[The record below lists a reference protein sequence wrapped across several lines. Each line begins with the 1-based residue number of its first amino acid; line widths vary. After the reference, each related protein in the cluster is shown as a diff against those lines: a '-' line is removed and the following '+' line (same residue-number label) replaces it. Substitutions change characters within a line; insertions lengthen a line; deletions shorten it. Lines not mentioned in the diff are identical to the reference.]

1 MLRCSRDTCVIV
13 NHQLNVPMICSQS
26 MFLLRFIT
34 LWANIVKQRTH
45 CAAFA
50 NANIIKSNTCRYL
63 LYDKHRYTQP
73 QHEWTQ
79 HEHTRKNTHT
89 PLYVRTHA
97 RPHARTHARTHASSI
112 TNAPK
117 HTHCRQTN
125 VCGIKL
131 RSYGNEASQ
140 NPIAEKASKL
150 LIHIVAKRTS

>member
-45 CAAFA
+45 CAAVA
-50 NANIIKSNTCRYL
+50 NANSIKSNTCRYL
-63 LYDKHRYTQP
+63 LNDRHRYAQA
-73 QHEWTQ
+73 QHKWTQ
-79 HEHTRKNTHT
+79 HEHTRKNTHA

-97 RPHARTHARTHASSI
+97 RTHASPH
-112 TNAPK
+112 TDAPK

-125 VCGIKL
+125 VYGIKL
-131 RSYGNEASQ
+131 PPYGNKASK
-140 NPIAEKASKL
+140 NPIAEIASKL
-150 LIHIVAKRTS
+150 LIHIVAKRAS